1 MKILP
6 SEITS
11 YKNYLNR
18 RKFIKSSV
26 ATGLVLGAS
35 TGLHANHSS
44 DQNVYANQ
52 LDENDKLNSFEEI
65 TTYNNFYEF
74 GMGKTDPSEKSDEFN
89 PKPWSISLEGLI
101 NNPQVLDLEKL
112 LKQVTV

>member
-6 SEITS
+6 SEITP

-26 ATGLVLGAS
+26 ATGLVLGTS

-44 DQNVYANQ
+44 DQNVYTNQ

-74 GMGKTDPSEKSDEFN
+74 GMGKLSLIHISE
-89 PKPWSISLEGLI
+89 P
-101 NNPQVLDLEKL
+101 
-112 LKQVTV
+112 TRH